1 MACNT
6 TIFDANV
13 EERGNEDESGGDQA
27 AEAGQWKNVEHLL
40 MLSDEY
46 QVKELIFN
54 PCVEFLEVQPK
65 TKENVMKILA
75 LADLFNLDKVRLGC
89 DDLLK
94 NMKLETLSE
103 TVHLQDLD
111 KEKMQHYLTQRVER
125 LEAFLDELYP
135 QFFGLL
141 AYSIL
146 LLHEA
151 EKGVRW
157 CTHHFSE
164 GKLNFRLDISSSEIR
179 KCSSCC
185 EMLNSVVRSSIGKRS
200 YGKDIYRYV
209 GDNNFDYKLPK
220 VMKDFYNYKRS
231 IYEHE

>member
-1 MACNT
+1 MASDSSDSDSYAET
-6 TIFDANV
+6 SHSSDDAELKPV
-13 EERGNEDESGGDQA
+13 E
-27 AEAGQWKNVEHLL
+27 NVEHLL

-65 TKENVMKILA
+65 TKENVMKIMA
-75 LADLFNLDKVRLGC
+75 LADLYNLHKVRQGC

-94 NMKLETLSE
+94 NMKLKSLSE
-103 TVHLQDLD
+103 TVHLQVLD
-111 KEKMQHYLTQRVER
+111 KVKTQHYLTQRIKR
-125 LEAFLDELYP
+125 LETFLDELYP

-151 EKGVRW
+151 GKDVKW
-157 CTHHFSE
+157 CTRHFSN
-164 GKLNFRLDISSSEIR
+164 GTLNFRLDISDSEIR

-185 EMLNSVVRSSIGKRS
+185 EMLNSVVRSSMGKRS
-200 YGKDIYRYV
+200 YGKDTYHYV
-209 GDNNFDYKLPK
+209 GDNHFDYKLPK